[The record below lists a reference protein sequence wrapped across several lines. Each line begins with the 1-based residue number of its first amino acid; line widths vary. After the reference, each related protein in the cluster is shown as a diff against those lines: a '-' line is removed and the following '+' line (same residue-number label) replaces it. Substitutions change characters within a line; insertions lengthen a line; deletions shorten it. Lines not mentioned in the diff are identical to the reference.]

1 MPIFCFFGEGVSGL
15 YLILFPLNLHT
26 FPDLTFLK
34 RAGSLDLDSGGPR
47 TGPLRGSF
55 KDTLPLPHTPGKVSS
70 RSWAR
75 AGGIFAQRLGSR
87 DQVLPVCPPLEVNP
101 SCSPPG
107 CAASQGPQGPLSC
120 REPQKL
126 RAARPSARPWGW
138 GGSTGEE
145 TLQPLTLTLCPHP
158 EDTSLKG

>member
-15 YLILFPLNLHT
+15 YLILFPLNLHI

-47 TGPLRGSF
+47 TGPLRGSCE
-55 KDTLPLPHTPGKVSS
+55 DILHCPSPPGRSAPGTGPGQEASS
-70 RSWAR
+70 
-75 AGGIFAQRLGSR
+75 GCFAQRLGSR
-87 DQVLPVCPPLEVNP
+87 DQVLPVCPPLKVNP

-107 CAASQGPQGPLSC
+107 CVASQGPQGPLSC

-126 RAARPSARPWGW
+126 RAARPVARPWGW

-145 TLQPLTLTLCPHP
+145 TLHPHP